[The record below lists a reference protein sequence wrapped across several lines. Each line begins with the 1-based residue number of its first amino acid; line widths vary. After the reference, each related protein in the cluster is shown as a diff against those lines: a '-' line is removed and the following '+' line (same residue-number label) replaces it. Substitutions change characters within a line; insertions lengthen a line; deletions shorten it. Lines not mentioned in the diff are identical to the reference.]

1 MADST
6 TTNLLLTKPEVGA
19 STDSWGTKINTDLD
33 TIDAIFKDDGTGTSV
48 GLNVGSGKSLK
59 VAGTLVLTGA
69 SSTIDATAIG
79 ATTPDTGAFTTLAA
93 SGAVTLSGGTAN
105 GVAYLNGSKVLTTG
119 SALTFDGSVLATT
132 QSVSIG
138 NGGASKFLGLSSD
151 AQYLRIHG
159 SNAENQGAGIILFGG
174 ASAAPNVGR
183 LLVQSTTAKEW
194 AATYQFWN
202 ISGSEQMR
210 LTSTGLGIGTS
221 SPSRKLSV
229 YDTSSIPVRI
239 ETNTS
244 DTKIEILTT
253 SGTQYIQAN
262 ANNLLFGTNNTE
274 RMRLDSS
281 GNLGLG
287 VTPSTWDTLRALD
300 IGSGGGVWG
309 TAAQAGLGSNVYY
322 GTGNFRYKATNVAA
336 ALQVDGNVFKF
347 LNAPSGTA
355 GNAISFTQAMTL
367 DSSGNLLV
375 GRTSGLP
382 STSSFGGYWA
392 ADGGLYSSRNVSGSS
407 GVFSVFG
414 NAGEFRVYGN
424 GTYATI
430 SDARIKENVVDA
442 TPKLQDLMNVRIVN
456 YNIIGDEQ
464 KQLGVIAQ
472 ELSQVFPSLV
482 DNGESEDETK
492 AVRYSVFVPM
502 LIKAIQEQQAIIA
515 DLTAR
520 VAALESN

>member
-1 MADST
+1 MADTT

-19 STDSWGTKINTDLD
+19 STDDWGTKLNTDLD
-33 TIDAIFKDDGTGTSV
+33 TLDAVFKGDGTGTSV

-105 GVAYLNGSKVLTTG
+105 GVAYLNGSKVLTSG

-174 ASAAPNVGR
+174 TSAAPNVGR

-221 SPSRKLSV
+221 SPTAGFRLDAVGGAIRVNEDGAGTKVIQIRSNWAGV
-229 YDTSSIPVRI
+229 DPAINVQ
-239 ETNTS
+239 TNHP
-244 DTKIEILTT
+244 
-253 SGTQYIQAN
+253 
-262 ANNLLFGTNNTE
+262 LLFATNGTE
-274 RMRLDSS
+274 RAR
-281 GNLGLG
+281 
-287 VTPSTWDTLRALD
+287 
-300 IGSGGGVWG
+300 I
-309 TAAQAGLGSNVYY
+309 
-322 GTGNFRYKATNVAA
+322 
-336 ALQVDGNVFKF
+336 
-347 LNAPSGTA
+347 
-355 GNAISFTQAMTL
+355 

-375 GRTSGLP
+375 GTTSAAAKLTVVQNGANANGAQITSQTVDYQTLGLHNTATSGNNLLV
-382 STSSFGGYWA
+382 SFVTDASSFRGSISFNRA
-392 ADGGLYSSRNVSGSS
+392 GGLVAYNTTSDYRAKDITGPVTDSG
-407 GVFSVFG
+407 
-414 NAGEFRVYGN
+414 AL
-424 GTYATI
+424 I
-430 SDARIKENVVDA
+430 DA
-442 TPKLQDLMNVRIVN
+442 TPVYMGKMKGATQERPMF
-456 YNIIGDEQ
+456 
-464 KQLGVIAQ
+464 IAHETPAYAHTGEKDAVDADGKPVYQ
-472 ELSQVFPSLV
+472 QMDASALV
-482 DNGESEDETK
+482 PVMWAE
-492 AVRYSVFVPM
+492 
-502 LIKAIQEQQAIIA
+502 IQALRQR
-515 DLTAR
+515 L
-520 VAALESN
+520 AAAGI